1 MSKDNDWDDLEDE
14 NTEEV
19 LEEDGEGTDFTGDL
33 EAPGEV
39 DKDFPKEEKVE
50 FKKPPAENEAIR
62 MMSTFNSIYEA
73 STELAT
79 MVNAVL
85 SEVKKVIEIGDK
97 KAVDIGVVA
106 KEYQAAFLKI
116 QKVLEESPK
125 SFEAVKHIADEI
137 SSMKNELVE
146 EFDSLNKNILLA
158 QDKYVGRIDE
168 STKIYIS
175 F

>member
-1 MSKDNDWDDLEDE
+1 MAKDNDWDDLD
-14 NTEEV
+14 NEESEEI
-19 LEEDGEGTDFTGDL
+19 LEEDEGTDFTGDFA
-33 EAPGEV
+33 APEEV
-39 DKDFPKEEKVE
+39 DKHFPKEEKVE
-50 FKKPPAENEAIR
+50 FKKPPAENEAVR

-85 SEVKKVIEIGDK
+85 GEVKKVIDIGEK

-106 KEYQAAFLKI
+106 KEYQSSFAKI

-137 SSMKNELVE
+137 SFMKNELIEV
-146 EFDSLNKNILLA
+146 FDSLNKNILAAL
-158 QDKYVGRIDE
+158 DNYV
-168 STKIYIS
+168 
-175 F
+175 